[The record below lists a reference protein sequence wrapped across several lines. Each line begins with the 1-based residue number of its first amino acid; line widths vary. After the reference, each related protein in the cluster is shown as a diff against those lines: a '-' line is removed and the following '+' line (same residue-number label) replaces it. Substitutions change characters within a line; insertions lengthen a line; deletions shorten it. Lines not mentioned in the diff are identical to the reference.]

1 MDFLNNALPLLIDYS
16 KLDFSLPALCPLIED
31 LEFLYL
37 DLHYFFV
44 YYNNLLFIPFRFK
57 L

>member
-57 L
+57 I